1 MRTRAMPCDA
11 VTIVAHSRPL
21 SERRASSDRRAS
33 SRHRAPSGRG
43 DVVYPAYWVAAAA
56 LIVATLLGLPLG
68 QPAAVVAA
76 TIVFIGGGL
85 PHGAY
90 DIALLRRAVALDQS
104 GAGMAG
110 GGLSGVGSGGDG
122 LARVGLVRVGLT
134 GDGLVRVGL
143 VVGGY
148 VATALMMVALW
159 LTVPLVALV
168 LFLAVAA
175 VHFGEDWAMLE
186 EPLLRVAAGA
196 AVIGAAT
203 IGHPSA
209 VSGVF
214 VAMSDPRAAVV
225 ARIVTAIAPV
235 ALLVTLV
242 GIALAWRQ
250 GSRHWASAMAVCL
263 GLLIV
268 LPPVAGF
275 ALFFVFLHSPRHL
288 AQTRV
293 RLRDMTRV
301 RWIGTGALLSG
312 VAILGWWGVR
322 VIAPSRFDPSFGA
335 QAFQLLASV
344 AVPHLLLSRWLER
357 RLAVACCAEDQTAA
371 P

>member
-11 VTIVAHSRPL
+11 VTIVAHPRPL

-33 SRHRAPSGRG
+33 SRHRAPSRRG

-90 DIALLRRAVALDQS
+90 DIALLRRAVALDRS
-104 GAGMAG
+104 GAGLAG
-110 GGLSGVGSGGDG
+110 GGLAGDG
-122 LARVGLVRVGLT
+122 LS
-134 GDGLVRVGL
+134 GDGVVRVGL

-148 VATALMMVALW
+148 VATALLMVSLW
-159 LTVPLVALV
+159 LTMPLVALV

-263 GLLIV
+263 GLLIM

-293 RLRDMTRV
+293 LLRDMTRA
-301 RWIGTGALLSG
+301 RWLGTGALLSG

>member
-11 VTIVAHSRPL
+11 VTIVAHSRP
-21 SERRASSDRRAS
+21 SSDRRAS

-68 QPAAVVAA
+68 QPAAVVVA

-90 DIALLRRAVALDQS
+90 DIALLRRAVALDRS
-104 GAGMAG
+104 GAGLAG
-110 GGLSGVGSGGDG
+110 GGLAGV
-122 LARVGLVRVGLT
+122 
-134 GDGLVRVGL
+134 GLVRVGL

-148 VATALMMVALW
+148 VATALLMVSLW
-159 LTVPLVALV
+159 LTMPLVALV

-186 EPLLRVAAGA
+186 EPLLRVAAGT

-209 VSGVF
+209 VSAVF

-263 GLLIV
+263 GLLIM

-293 RLRDMTRV
+293 LLRDMTRA
-301 RWIGTGALLSG
+301 RWLGTGALLSG

-322 VIAPSRFDPSFGA
+322 VIAPSRFDPSVGA

>member
-1 MRTRAMPCDA
+1 
-11 VTIVAHSRPL
+11 
-21 SERRASSDRRAS
+21 
-33 SRHRAPSGRG
+33 
-43 DVVYPAYWVAAAA
+43 
-56 LIVATLLGLPLG
+56 
-68 QPAAVVAA
+68 
-76 TIVFIGGGL
+76 VFIGGGL

-90 DIALLRRAVALDQS
+90 DIALLRRAVALDRS

-110 GGLSGVGSGGDG
+110 GGMAGGG
-122 LARVGLVRVGLT
+122 LL
-134 GDGLVRVGL
+134 RVGL

-148 VATALMMVALW
+148 VATALLMVSLW
-159 LTVPLVALV
+159 LTIPLVALI
-168 LFLAVAA
+168 LFLVVAA

-209 VSGVF
+209 VSAVF

-250 GSRHWASAMAVCL
+250 GSRHWAAAMAVCL
-263 GLLIV
+263 VLLIV

-293 RLRDMTRV
+293 LLRDMTRA

-322 VIAPSRFDPSFGA
+322 VIAPSRFDPSLGA

-357 RLAVACCAEDQTAA
+357 RLTVACCVEDQAAA

>member
-1 MRTRAMPCDA
+1 MRIRAMPCDA
-11 VTIVAHSRPL
+11 VTIVAHPRPL

-90 DIALLRRAVALDQS
+90 DIALLRRAVALDRS

-110 GGLSGVGSGGDG
+110 G
-122 LARVGLVRVGLT
+122 GLVRVGLT

-159 LTVPLVALV
+159 LTMPLVALV
-168 LFLAVAA
+168 LFLVVAA

-209 VSGVF
+209 VSAVF

-250 GSRHWASAMAVCL
+250 GSRHWAGAMAVCL

-293 RLRDMTRV
+293 LLRDMTRA

-322 VIAPSRFDPSFGA
+322 VIAPSRFDPSLGA

-357 RLAVACCAEDQTAA
+357 RLAVACCVEDQTAA

>member
-11 VTIVAHSRPL
+11 VTIVAHPRPL

-43 DVVYPAYWVAAAA
+43 DVVFPAYWVAAAA

-90 DIALLRRAVALDQS
+90 DIALLRRAVALDRS

-110 GGLSGVGSGGDG
+110 DG
-122 LARVGLVRVGLT
+122 LAGGGLTGDGLVRV
-134 GDGLVRVGL
+134 GLVRVGL

-148 VATALMMVALW
+148 VATALLMVSLW

-209 VSGVF
+209 VSAVF

-250 GSRHWASAMAVCL
+250 GSRHWAAAMAVCL
-263 GLLIV
+263 VLLIV

-293 RLRDMTRV
+293 LLRDMTRA

-322 VIAPSRFDPSFGA
+322 VIAPSRFDPSVGA

-357 RLAVACCAEDQTAA
+357 RLAIACCAEDQTAA

>member
-1 MRTRAMPCDA
+1 MPCDA
-11 VTIVAHSRPL
+11 VTIVAHPRP
-21 SERRASSDRRAS
+21 SSKRRASTDRRAS
-33 SRHRAPSGRG
+33 SRHRAPIGRG

-90 DIALLRRAVALDQS
+90 DIALLRRAVALDRS
-104 GAGMAG
+104 GGGMAG
-110 GGLSGVGSGGDG
+110 G
-122 LARVGLVRVGLT
+122 
-134 GDGLVRVGL
+134 GLVRVGL

-148 VATALMMVALW
+148 VATALLMVSLW
-159 LTVPLVALV
+159 LTMPLVALV

-293 RLRDMTRV
+293 LLRDMTRA

-322 VIAPSRFDPSFGA
+322 VIAPSRFDPSVGA

-357 RLAVACCAEDQTAA
+357 RQAIACCAEDQTAA

>member
-11 VTIVAHSRPL
+11 VTIVAHSRP
-21 SERRASSDRRAS
+21 SSDRRAS
-33 SRHRAPSGRG
+33 SRHRAPIGRG

-56 LIVATLLGLPLG
+56 LIVATLVGLPLG
-68 QPAAVVAA
+68 QPAAVVVA
-76 TIVFIGGGL
+76 TIVFISGGL

-90 DIALLRRAVALDQS
+90 DIALLRRAVALDRS
-104 GAGMAG
+104 GAGLAG
-110 GGLSGVGSGGDG
+110 GGL
-122 LARVGLVRVGLT
+122 ARVGLT

-148 VATALMMVALW
+148 VATALLMVSLW

-250 GSRHWASAMAVCL
+250 GSRHWAGAMAVCL
-263 GLLIV
+263 GLLIM

-293 RLRDMTRV
+293 LLRDMTRT
-301 RWIGTGALLSG
+301 RWLGTGALLSG

-322 VIAPSRFDPSFGA
+322 VIAPSRFDPSLGA

-357 RLAVACCAEDQTAA
+357 RLALACCAEEDPTAA
-371 P
+371 A

>member
-1 MRTRAMPCDA
+1 
-11 VTIVAHSRPL
+11 V
-21 SERRASSDRRAS
+21 
-33 SRHRAPSGRG
+33 
-43 DVVYPAYWVAAAA
+43 
-56 LIVATLLGLPLG
+56 
-68 QPAAVVAA
+68 
-76 TIVFIGGGL
+76 
-85 PHGAY
+85 
-90 DIALLRRAVALDQS
+90 
-104 GAGMAG
+104 
-110 GGLSGVGSGGDG
+110 
-122 LARVGLVRVGLT
+122 
-134 GDGLVRVGL
+134 

-148 VATALMMVALW
+148 VATALLMVSLW
-159 LTVPLVALV
+159 LTMPLVALV

-263 GLLIV
+263 GLLIM

-293 RLRDMTRV
+293 LLRDMTRA

>member
-11 VTIVAHSRPL
+11 VTIVAHPRPL
-21 SERRASSDRRAS
+21 SERRASTDRRAS
-33 SRHRAPSGRG
+33 SRHRAPFGRG
-43 DVVYPAYWVAAAA
+43 DVVYPAYWFAAAA
-56 LIVATLLGLPLG
+56 LIVATLVGLPLG

-90 DIALLRRAVALDQS
+90 DIALLRRAVALDRS
-104 GAGMAG
+104 GGGLAG
-110 GGLSGVGSGGDG
+110 GGLAGDG
-122 LARVGLVRVGLT
+122 LARVGLT

-148 VATALMMVALW
+148 VATALLMVALW
-159 LTVPLVALV
+159 LTMPLVALV

-209 VSGVF
+209 VSAVF

-250 GSRHWASAMAVCL
+250 GSRHWAAAMAVCL

-293 RLRDMTRV
+293 LLRDMTRA

-322 VIAPSRFDPSFGA
+322 VIAPSRFDPSVGA

>member
-1 MRTRAMPCDA
+1 MPCDA
-11 VTIVAHSRPL
+11 VTIVAHPRPL

-33 SRHRAPSGRG
+33 SRHRAPIGRG

-90 DIALLRRAVALDQS
+90 DIALLRRAVALDRS
-104 GAGMAG
+104 GGGMAG
-110 GGLSGVGSGGDG
+110 G
-122 LARVGLVRVGLT
+122 
-134 GDGLVRVGL
+134 GLVRVGL

-148 VATALMMVALW
+148 VATALLMVSLW
-159 LTVPLVALV
+159 LTMPLVALV

-209 VSGVF
+209 VSAVF

-293 RLRDMTRV
+293 LLRDMTRA

-322 VIAPSRFDPSFGA
+322 VIAPSRFDPSVGA

-357 RLAVACCAEDQTAA
+357 RQAIACCAEDQTAA

>member
-11 VTIVAHSRPL
+11 VTIVAHPRPS
-21 SERRASSDRRAS
+21 SERRAS

-90 DIALLRRAVALDQS
+90 DIALLRRAVALDRS
-104 GAGMAG
+104 GAGLAG
-110 GGLSGVGSGGDG
+110 G
-122 LARVGLVRVGLT
+122 GLT

-143 VVGGY
+143 VRVGVVVGGY
-148 VATALMMVALW
+148 VATALLMVSLW
-159 LTVPLVALV
+159 LTMPLVALV

-214 VAMSDPRAAVV
+214 VAMSDPRAAIV

-250 GSRHWASAMAVCL
+250 GSRHWAAAMAVCL

-293 RLRDMTRV
+293 LLRDMTRA
-301 RWIGTGALLSG
+301 RWLGTGALLSG

-322 VIAPSRFDPSFGA
+322 VIAPSRFDPSLGA

-357 RLAVACCAEDQTAA
+357 RLADACCAEDQTAA